1 MINRYTASHSF
12 DFDIFRKVS
21 FREQGPNPDDDGP
34 QTEHGECV
42 ANSKN
47 VQGVC
52 YAIFSSIMLLDF
64 NSEHKM

>member
-21 FREQGPNPDDDGP
+21 FREKGPNPDDDGP
-34 QTEHGECV
+34 QTEHGERV
-42 ANSKN
+42 VNSKN
-47 VQGVC
+47 LR
-52 YAIFSSIMLLDF
+52 YAIFSSIMLPDF